1 MELDQSIIGT
11 TLHSLTVIGPAF
23 RVRINGQATWLAVVQ
38 CDCGTVK
45 VIRKSAIGAG
55 DTVSCGC
62 HRRKRIA
69 TVNRTRSGE
78 AAPNYLHGKSGSRL
92 NRIWNS
98 MLARCRCKSASGWDR
113 YGGRGI
119 AVCIEWQEFTP
130 FHQWAMANGYSD
142 SLEIDRINNDGNY
155 EPSNC
160 RWATRLEQANNRRN
174 SRRFE
179 LYGRVQALPDW
190 CREYGHKL
198 SYVRSRLSRGWS
210 IEEALTIPYRQ
221 NHRPKRPK
229 RPSAA

>member
-160 RWATRLEQANNRRN
+160 RWVPRENNVRNTSSNVMLTAFGETKCLSEWATDPRANAPESAIRWRI
-174 SRRFE
+174 
-179 LYGRVQALPDW
+179 A
-190 CREYGHKL
+190 
-198 SYVRSRLSRGWS
+198 RGWDAERAIS
-210 IEEALTIPYRQ
+210 SVSRKNYSKELCNAIC
-221 NHRPKRPK
+221 
-229 RPSAA
+229 